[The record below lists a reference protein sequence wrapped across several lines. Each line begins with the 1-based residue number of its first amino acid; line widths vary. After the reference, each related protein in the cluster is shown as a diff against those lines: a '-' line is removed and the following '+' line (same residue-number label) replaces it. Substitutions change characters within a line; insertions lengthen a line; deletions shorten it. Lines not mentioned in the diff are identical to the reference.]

1 MGRRFVVRTN
11 QKALKHLLEQAVI
24 QPQYQEW
31 VSKLLGYDFE
41 VQYQPGMENQATDA
55 LSRVPPT
62 IHLAYLIA
70 PSLIDIQKICQEVA
84 EDPKLMEIIEKL
96 ALGED
101 STSKFNL
108 HQGTLRYKG
117 RLVLSK
123 SSSLIPTILHT
134 CHNSVFGGKQVFLG
148 LTNN

>member
-1 MGRRFVVRTN
+1 M
-11 QKALKHLLEQAVI
+11 
-24 QPQYQEW
+24 
-31 VSKLLGYDFE
+31 SKLLGYDFE

-70 PSLIDIQKICQEVA
+70 PSLIDIQKIFQEVA

-101 STSKFNL
+101 T
-108 HQGTLRYKG
+108 
-117 RLVLSK
+117 
-123 SSSLIPTILHT
+123 
-134 CHNSVFGGKQVFLG
+134 
-148 LTNN
+148 